1 MDKVMVLPELK
12 QIAGAVLFA
21 AKQPELFA
29 KIYCS
34 SRKENC

>member
-21 AKQPELFA
+21 AKQPVTVRGDILFQP
-29 KIYCS
+29 K
-34 SRKENC
+34 R

>member
-1 MDKVMVLPELK
+1 MNEIMVLPELK

-29 KIYCS
+29 EIYCF
-34 SRKENC
+34 SRKDNC